1 MSARR
6 IVMASV
12 LFSLASFSAEAA
24 TVRLSRES
32 LVKKVSTRN
41 FKVYENALKVY
52 QAKAN
57 IEKARAD
64 LLPKLSIW
72 TIAKTIL
79 NPTSL
84 IESLPEVAPF
94 LVPANWF
101 RVQENKL
108 LYLAEKEGY
117 RALWAN
123 EVHAAK
129 LIYAQVLM
137 DMQLLETVKL
147 SILDLQRIH
156 EILLFREEL
165 GGAPVGT
172 ARDMEIRI
180 LGLKEDQRN
189 LQVLIQQEVNS
200 LTYALGMNVR
210 DKLELA
216 PIAIPDVSR
225 LGPLAYDSFEFR
237 LLSNSPER
245 RQYGHFLSV
254 VDQIKNEIRYSFLG
268 GSSISRGVAGGIFDN
283 LPTPN
288 GLGFGQGPAMDIV
301 KAQRKILEA
310 QRRGVEETLK
320 RQLMNLTYAFNLD
333 LEFYKDV
340 SRRSMLA
347 KESQEQLL
355 TRIELGEE
363 VNVLELSEA
372 SRNVVQANSS
382 LLGLQYRMVSS
393 LDRLDRLIFDKDYA
407 IVPPVVDSLR

>member
-12 LFSLASFSAEAA
+12 LLSLASFSAEAA